1 MLFRSSV
8 LPEVQIEKGRPAQ
21 AAAAA
26 YLAKTY
32 LYKAYRQD
40 GADNALTGINEE
52 DLKLV
57 VKYTDPL
64 IMAKGGY
71 GLETDYSMNFL
82 PQYENGAE
90 SGSRVLNRGV
100 DGIFLC
106 IFPVFQPYRGKEL
119 FLYVR
124 QPYSHR
130 AVAAVALYVH
140 VHPVFRGRD

>member
-1 MLFRSSV
+1 MLTMNCRIPLIPMTSNGKDSRR
-8 LPEVQIEKGRPAQ
+8 LPVCLRQPAGSTNRKRRPAQ

-52 DLKLV
+52 DLKQV

-90 SGSRVLNRGV
+90 SVWAIQYSIN
-100 DGIFLC
+100 DGT
-106 IFPVFQPYRGKEL
+106 YKR
-119 FLYVR
+119 
-124 QPYSHR
+124 
-130 AVAAVALYVH
+130 
-140 VHPVFRGRD
+140 